1 MSDSEHTSLP
11 EHTVL
16 EPPYSCQYHL
26 AKVEQITQQLQELH
40 NTIQT
45 NQTEAKE
52 ERKDVHAALKELNNA
67 IKGNG
72 KEGLVVQMD
81 RNTNFR
87 KTMTKLLWVLFTP
100 LYGGLIALLFR
111 LLFNH

>member
-1 MSDSEHTSLP
+1 MSEPEHIEHTLI
-11 EHTVL
+11 

-26 AKVEQITQQLQELH
+26 AKVEQIVQQLQDLKGS
-40 NTIQT
+40 IQSV
-45 NQTEAKE
+45 QTEAKE
-52 ERKDVHAALKELNNA
+52 ERKEVHTALKELNDA

-87 KTMTKLLWVLFTP
+87 LMMTKLLWFLFTP
-100 LYGGLIALLFR
+100 LYGGLIALVINLFLTKSLR
-111 LLFNH
+111 

>member
-1 MSDSEHTSLP
+1 MSEFEHTSG
-11 EHTVL
+11 EHL

-26 AKVEQITQQLQELH
+26 AKVEQIVQQLQDLKES
-40 NTIQT
+40 IQT
-45 NQTEAKE
+45 VQTEAKE
-52 ERKDVHAALKELNNA
+52 ERKEVHAALKELNDA

-87 KTMTKLLWVLFTP
+87 LMMTKLLWVLFTP
-100 LYGGLIALLFR
+100 LYGGLIALVINLFLSKSLR
-111 LLFNH
+111 